1 MKKPCKFISQ
11 IWRRGPGFESMA
23 INEPEASNVGKVSGL
38 AENGNRRSSEIAGKA
53 NASRKLAVVAG
64 NAVSARLRHAG
75 LDPMQLVRARS
86 AAEEGQVKIPLRHRW
101 MVLGFVF
108 GVLLPAIVVTVYMV
122 FIAADQYHS
131 RTAFAVRTIENAG
144 ATELLGLVVQG
155 GGASTTSD
163 SYIISD
169 YLQSQAVV
177 EDISKT
183 LDLEAIFNR
192 SNSDWYFA
200 MGEDLPIEDKVEY
213 WNTMVDVNYDATS
226 GLITIETRAF
236 APEDATAIA
245 DALVEISE
253 RLVNR
258 LADKAHRESIRFAK
272 QEVARAEAR
281 LKIYRKELLQYREE
295 TQEISPLENARITVE
310 LIASLEQELTKNQAE
325 LKTLKQYLD
334 PQSPQIRIL
343 ERQILSLEEQISSER
358 QRLGAGN
365 GTSDVARR
373 SISNRLAS
381 YEELEVER
389 EFAQKAYTAA
399 LAGLENARAE
409 ADSKQI
415 YLAVSLHP
423 SLSEDAQYPYRL
435 LSSLTVFLLLFG
447 VWLVC
452 VLTFYNFRDRR

>member
-1 MKKPCKFISQ
+1 MAVSEPEPSGVKKMP
-11 IWRRGPGFESMA
+11 RGPG
-23 INEPEASNVGKVSGL
+23 
-38 AENGNRRSSEIAGKA
+38 NRRRQGSDDPLTA
-53 NASRKLAVVAG
+53 NTPKRLAVVAG

-75 LDPMQLVRARS
+75 LDPSQLIRARS
-86 AAEEGQVKIPLRHRW
+86 SAEEGQVKRPLRHRW
-101 MVLGFVF
+101 IILGFF
-108 GVLLPAIVVTVYMV
+108 LGVLLPTLAASVYMV
-122 FIAADQYHS
+122 FLAADQYHS
-131 RTAFAVRTIENAG
+131 RTAFAVRTIENTG
-144 ATELLGLVVQG
+144 ATEFLGLVVQG

-177 EDISKT
+177 EEVSKA
-183 LDLEAIFNR
+183 LDLAAMFNR

-200 MGEDLPIEDKVEY
+200 MGEDLPIEDKVDY
-213 WNTMVDVNYDATS
+213 WNAMVDVNYDATS
-226 GLITIETRAF
+226 GLITVETRAF
-236 APEDATAIA
+236 SPQDATAIA
-245 DALVEISE
+245 EALVEASE

-295 TQEISPLENARITVE
+295 TQEISPLENAKITVE

-343 ERQILSLEEQISSER
+343 ERQILSLEEQIASER
-358 QRLGAGN
+358 QRLGAGS
-365 GTSDVARR
+365 GIAGLAGR

-381 YEELEVER
+381 YEELELER

-399 LAGLENARAE
+399 LASLEKARAE

-423 SLSEDAQYPYRL
+423 SLSEEAQYPYRL
-435 LSSLTVFLLLFG
+435 LSSLTVFLALFG
-447 VWLVC
+447 LWLVI
-452 VLTFYNFRDRR
+452 VLTYYNVRDRT